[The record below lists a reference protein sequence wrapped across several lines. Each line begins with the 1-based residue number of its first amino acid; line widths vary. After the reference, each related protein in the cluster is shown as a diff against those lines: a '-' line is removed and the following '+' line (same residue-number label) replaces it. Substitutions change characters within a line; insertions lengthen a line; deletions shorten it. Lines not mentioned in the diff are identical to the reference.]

1 MTGDPDALTP
11 VDRVGGWWV
20 KRDDAFEVAGSC
32 GGKVRTC
39 LHIARAAQAAGA
51 RTLVTAGSRSSPQ
64 VNIVAGVAQVL
75 GMHARCHVPTG
86 QWTPELVAAG
96 RAGAHLVRH
105 RPGHNSV
112 LVARARADAEA
123 DPVAALIPFG
133 METPLA
139 VTYTAAQC
147 ANLPY
152 GDFGRLVVSVGSGM
166 SLAGILAGVADYR
179 GMGAV
184 PVLGVRVGADPTAR
198 LDRYAP
204 MWRWCSVELVD
215 AGVPY
220 HKPVERL
227 LLNAHG
233 YPIVLDPIYEAKCW
247 PHLRDGD
254 LLWIVGR
261 RQTVSEVLPV

>member
-1 MTGDPDALTP
+1 VIGDPDALTP
-11 VDRVGGWWV
+11 VERVGGWWV

-39 LHIARAAQAAGA
+39 LHIARAAQAAGR

-64 VNIVAGVAQVL
+64 VNIVAGVAAAL

-86 QWTPELVAAG
+86 QWTPEMLAAG
-96 RAGAHLVRH
+96 RAGAHIIRH

-112 LVARARADAEA
+112 LVARAREDAAADRSAEL
-123 DPVAALIPFG
+123 VPFG

-166 SLAGILAGVADYR
+166 SLAGIIAGLTDNT

-184 PVLGVRVGADPTAR
+184 PVLGVRVGADPIAR
-198 LDRYAP
+198 LDHYAP
-204 MWRWCSVELVD
+204 MWRWCDVTLAAAGLAYHQPLHRVLVND
-215 AGVPY
+215 RGF
-220 HKPVERL
+220 
-227 LLNAHG
+227 
-233 YPIVLDPIYEAKCW
+233 PIVLDPIYEAKCH
-247 PHLRDGD
+247 PLLQPGD

-261 RQTVSEVLPV
+261 RQTVTEAVPV